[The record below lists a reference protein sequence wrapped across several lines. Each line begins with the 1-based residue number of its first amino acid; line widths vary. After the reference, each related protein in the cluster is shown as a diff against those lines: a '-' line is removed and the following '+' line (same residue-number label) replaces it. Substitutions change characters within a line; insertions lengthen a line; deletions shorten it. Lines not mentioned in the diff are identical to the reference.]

1 MKKADW
7 PKETMIEAA
16 GKKCYL
22 LAGIFAVLKMNEVI
36 FLL

>member
-7 PKETMIEAA
+7 PKETMIEAV

-22 LAGIFAVLKMNEVI
+22 LPGIFAVLKMNEVR
-36 FLL
+36 FPL